1 VVDEKG
7 QHSDW
12 LDEKR
17 IEPVSRHYPG
27 DKGGTRDALRSTAR
41 VLGRSLTT
49 VRGHRSH
56 GSERERE
63 YDGYVLV

>member
-1 VVDEKG
+1 M
-7 QHSDW
+7 Q
-12 LDEKR
+12 EKR

-49 VRGHRSH
+49 VRGPRSH
-56 GSERERE
+56 ERERDH
-63 YDGYVLV
+63 DGYVLV